1 MFNKQFLEALGMY
14 DKFKLDG
21 EIALVIGGAGGI
33 GSGISLGMSQAG
45 ATVVIGGVRP
55 VEILKEKAD
64 AIKAET
70 GNDTMAIRVDVTD
83 EESTKEAVNAIV
95 EKYGTIDILV
105 NAFGINRKGAA
116 LDFPMENW
124 DMLFKINVKGTM
136 IACKT
141 VGNLMKEKGKGCI
154 INMSSVRGIRGYTG
168 GNAAYC
174 GTKGAVELIT
184 KTLAIELAPYNI
196 RVNAIGPS
204 LVITQGTIHI
214 QQDPKL
220 AEKYKRAI
228 PLGRLAR
235 PEDMA
240 GATIFLASEAASFIT
255 GQTIFVDGGATAS

>member
-1 MFNKQFLEALGMY
+1 MY

-21 EIALVIGGAGGI
+21 KIAFVIGGAGGI
-33 GSGISLGMSQAG
+33 GSGLSLGMSQAG

-55 VEILKEKAD
+55 IDVLNEEAD
-64 AIKAET
+64 KLKAET
-70 GNDTMAIRVDVTD
+70 GNDAMAVRVNV
-83 EESTKEAVNAIV
+83 TKEDSMQAAVNEIV

-105 NAFGINRKGAA
+105 NAFGINRKCAA
-116 LDFPMENW
+116 LEFPMENW
-124 DMLFKINVKGTM
+124 DKMFNINVRGTM
-136 IACKT
+136 IACKV

-168 GNAAYC
+168 GNSAYC

-214 QQDPKL
+214 QKDPEL
-220 AEKYKRAI
+220 AEKYKKQI
-228 PLGRLAR
+228 PLGRLAL

-240 GATIFLASEAASFIT
+240 GPTVFLASDAAGFVN
-255 GQTIFVDGGATAS
+255 GQTIYIDGGATAS